1 MYQIGVKS
9 IKYKK
14 NVKIKSI
21 KCTLFAMN
29 EKQWHTKLKQGSSQK
44 GALHKKFMYMLHY
57 FRYLSNHPKN
67 SRFHTIEF

>member
-29 EKQWHTKLKQGSSQK
+29 EKQWHTKLKQDSF
-44 GALHKKFMYMLHY
+44 L
-57 FRYLSNHPKN
+57 
-67 SRFHTIEF
+67 